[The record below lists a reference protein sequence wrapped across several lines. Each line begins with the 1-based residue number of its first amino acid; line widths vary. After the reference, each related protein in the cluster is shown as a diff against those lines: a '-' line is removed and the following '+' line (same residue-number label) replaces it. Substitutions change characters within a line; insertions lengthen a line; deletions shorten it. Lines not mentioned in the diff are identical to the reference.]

1 MEAVGREP
9 IYRKGVLVKD
19 KRVNASSRRFVLD
32 ASESGSSKLVVR
44 NQSNNDVHGYV
55 VSDIGLLTAII
66 GFDAVIA
73 VYIHIG
79 VGFGVARSTTRA
91 MPEPRCVGRVTEDSH
106 ASFMYSH
113 Q

>member
-1 MEAVGREP
+1 MEATGREP

-55 VSDIGLLTAII
+55 VSD
-66 GFDAVIA
+66 
-73 VYIHIG
+73 
-79 VGFGVARSTTRA
+79 
-91 MPEPRCVGRVTEDSH
+91 M
-106 ASFMYSH
+106 
-113 Q
+113 